1 MGKGISEFSTVY
13 WTLFLK
19 NGKQIQ
25 RQNKK
30 RNRQEQFLI
39 IRQSVNSWIEIFD
52 GVATDG
58 VLFLG
63 LCLKYPF
70 SKSGRDCTH
79 FSGLIF
85 ENFGSNVREI
95 VVFSGKFNKISLYC
109 RLTVL
114 KQLLCA
120 S

>member
-1 MGKGISEFSTVY
+1 MGKGFSEFSTFY

-52 GVATDG
+52 D
-58 VLFLG
+58 
-63 LCLKYPF
+63 
-70 SKSGRDCTH
+70 
-79 FSGLIF
+79 
-85 ENFGSNVREI
+85 
-95 VVFSGKFNKISLYC
+95 
-109 RLTVL
+109 
-114 KQLLCA
+114 
-120 S
+120 